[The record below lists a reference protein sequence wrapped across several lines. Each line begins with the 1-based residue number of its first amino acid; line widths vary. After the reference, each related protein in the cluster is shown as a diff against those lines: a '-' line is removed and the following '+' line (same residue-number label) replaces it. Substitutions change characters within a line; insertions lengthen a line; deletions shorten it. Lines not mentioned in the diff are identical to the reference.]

1 MDVHPRPVR
10 SAALVLLL
18 CAAALLAAPRGAVA
32 DAIVGQPAPAFTLTG
47 TDGKPHSL
55 SEYAGK
61 LVVLEW
67 FNHDCPFVRKHY
79 GSGNMQKLQKKWT
92 GQGVVWLSINS
103 SAPGKQGNY
112 PPEEANELTKEKGAA
127 PTAVLLDPDGTVG
140 RAYGAKTTPHM
151 YVIDPAGRLVY
162 AGAIDSVPS
171 ASADDIRGATNYV
184 RQALA
189 QAMAGQPVSTPTS
202 VAYGCS
208 IKYSR

>member
-1 MDVHPRPVR
+1 MGIPLHAARFAGL
-10 SAALVLLL
+10 AALIALVPAGPAR
-18 CAAALLAAPRGAVA
+18 AAAV
-32 DAIVGQPAPAFTLTG
+32 VGQPAPEFTAPDLAG
-47 TDGKPHSL
+47 RPVRLADYRGKF
-55 SEYAGK
+55 
-61 LVVLEW
+61 VVLEW
-67 FNHDCPFVRKHY
+67 TNPGCPFVRKHY
-79 GSGNMQKLQKKWT
+79 QQSGNLPALQKEFTARGVAWIALNSTETGHPDYLAPAQLGKWF
-92 GQGVVWLSINS
+92 
-103 SAPGKQGNY
+103 A
-112 PPEEANELTKEKGAA
+112 ERGAA
-127 PTAVLLDPDGTVG
+127 PSVALMDVSGTVG

>member
-1 MDVHPRPVR
+1 MNKKF
-10 SAALVLLL
+10 AITALVAGIFQL
-18 CAAALLAAPRGAVA
+18 AAADTGK
-32 DAIVGQPAPAFTLTG
+32 PAPAFTNVK
-47 TDGKPHSL
+47 DINGKTHNL
-55 SEYAGK
+55 ADYKGK
-61 LVVLEW
+61 TVVLEW
-67 FNHDCPFVRKHY
+67 VNYDCPFVKKHY
-79 GSGNMQKLQKKWT
+79 SSNNMQDLQRKYTAK
-92 GQGVVWLSINS
+92 GVVWLSVNS
-103 SAPGKQGNY
+103 SAPGKEGNY
-112 PPEEANELTKEKGAA
+112 TIAEWKQKSAERKVAA
-127 PTAVLLDPDGTVG
+127 HAILLDPDGKTG
-140 RAYGAKTTPHM
+140 KAYGAKTTPHM